1 VKLLF
6 DENLSH
12 HLADLLATDYPGSTH
27 VRRVDL
33 RGAEDARV
41 WEFARSAGFAIVS
54 KDSDFRQRSFLEGAP
69 PKVIWLDV
77 GNAGTGA
84 IADLL
89 HREQSRVATFAGDD
103 EASLLVVSLTVE
115 RS

>member
-12 HLADLLATDYPGSTH
+12 HLADLLAADYPGSTH
-27 VRRVDL
+27 VRRANL
-33 RGAEDARV
+33 RGAEDARI
-41 WEFARSAGFAIVS
+41 WEFARSEGFAIVS
-54 KDSDFRQRSFLEGAP
+54 KDGDFRQRSFLEGAP

-89 HREQSRVATFAGDD
+89 RREQPRLAAFAGDD
-103 EASLLVVSLTVE
+103 EASLLVVSHKE
-115 RS
+115 DRS